1 MRCNETCLCDCSST
15 ASAIPMRKMTA
26 LARFVKTFPRATNA
40 NAPSTMSTL
49 VGGQVPECSSIWH
62 DSVGYCMCI
71 CLRVYVCR
79 CVCVCVCVCVCW
91 AGGRVYVCV
100 CLDRAGLAGLTRI
113 LQYVRVAK
121 VTGPLI
127 PIKFVFFIPF
137 IDEWHP
143 E

>member
-1 MRCNETCLCDCSST
+1 M
-15 ASAIPMRKMTA
+15 
-26 LARFVKTFPRATNA
+26 
-40 NAPSTMSTL
+40 
-49 VGGQVPECSSIWH
+49 
-62 DSVGYCMCI
+62 
-71 CLRVYVCR
+71 